1 MSDWG
6 DMRSGMVALIG
17 RPNVGKSSLINAMIG
32 EKISIV
38 TRKPQT
44 TRHQIQG
51 VLHRPDLQIVF
62 VDTPGLH
69 LRESKALNRLLNQ
82 YAASAIHD
90 VDLAVMVVEAGKW
103 TDEDAAVLKR
113 LKERQG
119 PIGLIVNKVD
129 KLANKEALLPELARL
144 NGLHDFV
151 FTVPT
156 SASKGANLDALIK
169 ELAQQMEAG
178 PPLYPPDQIRG
189 YDLRFSISEI
199 VREKL
204 FTRLSQELPYALTVE
219 PEQIEEEGRLLR
231 IHAVIWVER
240 DGQKRIVIGEGGAV
254 LKQVGT
260 DARKELERQTGKK
273 VFLKLWVRVKA
284 DWSDDPKALRGFGFD
299 ESS

>member
-1 MSDWG
+1 MSHWG

-129 KLANKEALLPELARL
+129 KLADKEALLPELARL

-156 SASKGANLDALIK
+156 SASKGANLDALIQ
-169 ELAQQMEAG
+169 ELAKQMEAG

-189 YDLRFSISEI
+189 YDLRFSISET

-240 DGQKRIVIGEGGAV
+240 DGQKRIVIGEGGTV

>member
-129 KLANKEALLPELARL
+129 KLADKEALLPELARL

-156 SASKGANLDALIK
+156 SASKGANLDALIQ

-240 DGQKRIVIGEGGAV
+240 DGQKRIVIGEGGTV

>member
-1 MSDWG
+1 
-6 DMRSGMVALIG
+6 MRSGMVAMIG

-51 VLHRPDLQIVF
+51 VLHRPDLQLVF

-69 LRESKALNRLLNQ
+69 LRQNKALNRLLNQ

-90 VDLAVMVVEAGKW
+90 VELVVMVVEAGKF

-113 LKERQG
+113 IKERHG
-119 PIGLIVNKVD
+119 PVGLVINKVD
-129 KLANKEALLPELARL
+129 KLADKNALLPELQKLGAM
-144 NGLHDFV
+144 HDFV
-151 FTVPT
+151 FVIPT
-156 SASKGANLDALIK
+156 SARKGANLEALIT
-169 ELAQQMEAG
+169 ELAAQMPEG
-178 PPLYPPDQIRG
+178 PPLYPADQIRG
-189 YDLRFSISEI
+189 YDLKFSVAEV

-204 FTRLSQELPYALTVE
+204 FTRLSEELPYALTVE
-219 PEQIEEEGRLLR
+219 PEKIEEEGRLLR
-231 IHAVIWVER
+231 ISAVIWVER
-240 DGQKRIVIGEGGAV
+240 PGQKRIVIGDGGIV

-260 DARKELERQTGKK
+260 EARKELEAQTGRK

-284 DWSDDPKALRGFGFD
+284 DWSDDPKALRGLGF
-299 ESS
+299 EEY